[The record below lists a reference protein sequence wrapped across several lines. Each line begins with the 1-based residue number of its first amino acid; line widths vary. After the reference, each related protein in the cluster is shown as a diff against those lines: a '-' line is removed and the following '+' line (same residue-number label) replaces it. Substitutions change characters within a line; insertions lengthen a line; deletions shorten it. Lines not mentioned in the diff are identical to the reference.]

1 VVPTRRD
8 KVEQKIAGIER
19 LGREILSQ
27 AQDLRV
33 ELGKGESA
41 DDMWARMIREV
52 LAEID
57 KRGGSVPREEV
68 LEIGEAAGYD
78 RHGMAGFYQKMLK
91 LENGVATLTDYG
103 RAKLKRLNALVAA

>member
-1 VVPTRRD
+1 MRRD
-8 KVEQKIAGIER
+8 KVEQKLAGIER
-19 LGREILSQ
+19 SAREVLAQ
-27 AQDLRV
+27 AQELRV

-41 DDMWARMIREV
+41 DDMWARMIRDV

-68 LEIGEAAGYD
+68 LDIGEAIGYD

-91 LENGVATLTDYG
+91 LEDGIASLTDFG
-103 RAKLKRLNALVAA
+103 KKKLERLNELTAVQ